1 MADLDRR
8 PLPEVRVDLEMI
20 HQPTSAQDAK
30 PHAALRAILS
40 VQNSLDV
47 GNTRSLVRNPDIED
61 LRHRCR
67 VEDKFSSSASS
78 VAEGVPRQ
86 FRDSSCYAGLVVA
99 LKTQKVANRWARCR
113 TVTTSASLSI
123 GTVTI
128 GHALLLAAM
137 VVTTSLQGR

>member
-86 FRDSSCYAGLVVA
+86 FRDSSCYAGLVLA
-99 LKTQKVANRWARCR
+99 LKTQKVGQSVGALPNSDDVSLAFDRDRHDWPCL
-113 TVTTSASLSI
+113 VTR
-123 GTVTI
+123 
-128 GHALLLAAM
+128 GH
-137 VVTTSLQGR
+137 GR